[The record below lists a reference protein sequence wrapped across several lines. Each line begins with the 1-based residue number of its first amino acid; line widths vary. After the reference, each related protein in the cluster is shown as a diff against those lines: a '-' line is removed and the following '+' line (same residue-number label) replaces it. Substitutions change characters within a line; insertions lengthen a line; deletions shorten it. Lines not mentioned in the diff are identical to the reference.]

1 MDDSLTLSNKS
12 SNISNDENDKMYK
25 KIKSEDIISKNE
37 KIIEENIITKS
48 YDKAA
53 NKNGARNN
61 TNLSKLI
68 KSISKSI
75 KGNNNKEISLRNS
88 LKDEDF
94 DYLKSII
101 VKKKSKIDYEKVFG
115 DIYELRENYEE
126 DAKPSCGFAP
136 KKKIIRL
143 KLVRKLVEKNNVF
156 NTNDKVNENN
166 NNNNNNN
173 VNNQIEENINSTKND
188 NINNNNVIEN
198 NNSNKKNNIKIDEIK
213 NI

>member
-68 KSISKSI
+68 
-75 KGNNNKEISLRNS
+75 
-88 LKDEDF
+88 
-94 DYLKSII
+94 II
-101 VKKKSKIDYEKVFG
+101 
-115 DIYELRENYEE
+115 
-126 DAKPSCGFAP
+126 
-136 KKKIIRL
+136 
-143 KLVRKLVEKNNVF
+143 
-156 NTNDKVNENN
+156 
-166 NNNNNNN
+166 
-173 VNNQIEENINSTKND
+173 
-188 NINNNNVIEN
+188 
-198 NNSNKKNNIKIDEIK
+198 
-213 NI
+213 